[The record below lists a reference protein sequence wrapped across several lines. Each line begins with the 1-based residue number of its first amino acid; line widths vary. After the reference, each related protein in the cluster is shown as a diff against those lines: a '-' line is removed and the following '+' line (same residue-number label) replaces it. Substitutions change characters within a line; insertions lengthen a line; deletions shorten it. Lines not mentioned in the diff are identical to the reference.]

1 MLLFSMTKNVDVFV
15 EKKFFLKEAFERWDI
30 DEKTYKNMLKQ
41 LDYKNK
47 EISKNREKH
56 GFRHSKSTKIVL
68 IILGFIVL
76 AALFMN
82 MIKIRLHIWGT
93 VWI

>member
-47 EISKNREKH
+47 EISKNRE
-56 GFRHSKSTKIVL
+56 
-68 IILGFIVL
+68 
-76 AALFMN
+76 N
-82 MIKIRLHIWGT
+82 MDFGIRNLRK
-93 VWI
+93 